1 VPHLIVHALESDLA
15 GREADL
21 IAALTEAVVAVYGD
35 WAREIAQVRLVGVP
49 AGRWGIGGRPAASPA
64 PAVTF
69 GIRESVFDRPDAAE
83 VLGRLTAGI
92 TDAVVAVVGER
103 VRPGVTVDFVG
114 EPAGRAGVGGAL
126 RHPALLPPT

>member
-1 VPHLIVHALESDLA
+1 MPHLTVHALESDLA

-21 IAALTEAVVAVYGD
+21 IAGLTDAVVAVYGD

-49 AGRWGIGGRPAASPA
+49 AGRWGIGGRPAESPA

-69 GIRESVFDRPDAAE
+69 GIREGAFHRPDSAE
-83 VLGRLTAGI
+83 LLGRLAAGV

-114 EPAGRAGVGGAL
+114 EPAGRTGLGGVL
-126 RHPALLPPT
+126 RTG